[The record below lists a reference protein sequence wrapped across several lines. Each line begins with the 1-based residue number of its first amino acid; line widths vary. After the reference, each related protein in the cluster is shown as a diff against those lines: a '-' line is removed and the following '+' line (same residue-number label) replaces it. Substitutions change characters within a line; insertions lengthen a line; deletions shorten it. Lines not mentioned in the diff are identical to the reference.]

1 MSVDPAP
8 DRQVPPPPAP
18 GHRHLNEETGLK
30 EYLFR
35 EAQLGADLQGEL
47 EKALAKFEN
56 DGRRN
61 SLELLR
67 QRGIEFRGLVLELG
81 AGTCWFSSEISKSA
95 GVSRVVALDFARNI
109 LGKLAPLVME
119 RAGADAAR
127 VQRVVG
133 DFSRLPFPEMTFD
146 FVVMDAA
153 LHHAIRPDAV
163 LMEIGRVLKDD
174 GRFLA
179 IREPVLPL
187 WRRNLGNKIGVTER
201 AQGVTE
207 NIFSKKEWRAFFAKA
222 QLDVRFV
229 PTRPT
234 HRPARWQR
242 LKRLAW
248 FLLIPWLNP
257 CLFGYY
263 YFLAKKRRST

>member
-1 MSVDPAP
+1 MTVDPAP
-8 DRQVPPPPAP
+8 DRQAPPPPAS
-18 GHRHLNEETGLK
+18 GRRHLNEETGFK

-35 EAQLGADLQGEL
+35 EAQLGADLQDEL
-47 EKALAKFEN
+47 KKALAKFEN
-56 DGRRN
+56 DGRRK

-67 QRGIEFRGLVLELG
+67 QRGIEFSGLVLELG

-95 GVSRVVALDFARNI
+95 SVNHVVALDFARSI
-109 LGKLAPLVME
+109 LSRMAPLVMDH
-119 RAGADAAR
+119 ASADTAR
-127 VQRVVG
+127 IQRVVG
-133 DFSRLPFPEMTFD
+133 DFNRLPFSEKAFD

-153 LHHAIRPDAV
+153 LHHAIRTEAV
-163 LMEIGRVLKDD
+163 LEEICRVLKDD

-187 WRRNLGNKIGVTER
+187 WRQNLRNKIGAQER

-207 NIFSKKEWRAFFAKA
+207 NIFSRKEWRAFFAKA
-222 QLDVRFV
+222 SLDVRFV

-248 FLLIPWLNP
+248 FLSIPWLNP
-257 CLFGYY
+257 YLFGYY
-263 YFLAKKRRST
+263 YFLAKKRRSA